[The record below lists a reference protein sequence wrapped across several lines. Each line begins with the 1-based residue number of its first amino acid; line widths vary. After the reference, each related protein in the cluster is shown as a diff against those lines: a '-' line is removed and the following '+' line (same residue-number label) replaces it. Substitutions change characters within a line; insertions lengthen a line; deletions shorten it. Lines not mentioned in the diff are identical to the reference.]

1 MGLET
6 YRKKRDFKAT
16 PEPRGRKKKSSGGDS
31 YLIQK
36 HAARRLHYDLR
47 LELDGVLKSWAV
59 TRGPSLVPGDKR
71 LAVEVEDH
79 PLDYGDFEGTIPKGE
94 YGGGTVV
101 LWDRGRWSP
110 LGDAKKG
117 LKKGH
122 LEFEIEGE
130 KLGGRWHLVR
140 MAKKP
145 REKRNNWLLIKG
157 DDDIARGEKDPD
169 ILEERPESVKT
180 GRVVEE
186 IAGEA
191 PGWSSKTGR
200 IERPAKKAAAKKSA
214 GKKTAAKKTGKKAAA
229 PDKAKKAGWPGFV
242 EPTLATLKPAPPKG
256 RQWLHEIKF
265 DGYRLQAHVRGGKAK
280 LLTRNGHDW
289 TTKFGKAIP
298 AALGKLPA
306 ETAILDG
313 ELVVEGGGGASDF
326 SALQAALSAGEIG
339 GLVFYLFD
347 LLYLDGRDLRA
358 APLIE
363 RKAALEALLQSAED
377 PLRYSEHVEES
388 GEMVLRH

>member
-1 MGLET
+1 QEDGDEEEHEEESRPQGDEEEGSAGAAQGELMGLDT

-16 PEPRGRKKKSSGGDS
+16 PEPRGSKKKSAGGDS
-31 YLIQK
+31 FLIQK
-36 HAARRLHYDLR
+36 HAARRQRYDLR

-110 LGDAKKG
+110 IGDAKKG

-122 LEFEIEGE
+122 LEFEIAGE

-145 REKRNNWLLIKG
+145 REKRTNWLLIKG
-157 DDDIARGEKDPD
+157 DDDFARGEKDPD

-186 IAGEA
+186 IEGEA

-200 IERPAKKAAAKKSA
+200 IDEPSKQARTATSKAAQKPKSPAKASKA
-214 GKKTAAKKTGKKAAA
+214 
-229 PDKAKKAGWPGFV
+229 PWPGFV
-242 EPTLATLKPAPPKG
+242 EPTLAMLKPAPPKG

-265 DGYRLQAHVRGGKAK
+265 DGYRVQAHVRGGKVK
-280 LLTRNGHDW
+280 LFTRNGLDW
-289 TTKFGKAIP
+289 TAKIGKAIP
-298 AALGKLPA
+298 AALAKLPA
-306 ETAILDG
+306 
-313 ELVVEGGGGASDF
+313 
-326 SALQAALSAGEIG
+326 
-339 GLVFYLFD
+339 
-347 LLYLDGRDLRA
+347 
-358 APLIE
+358 
-363 RKAALEALLQSAED
+363 KEA
-377 PLRYSEHVEES
+377 
-388 GEMVLRH
+388 